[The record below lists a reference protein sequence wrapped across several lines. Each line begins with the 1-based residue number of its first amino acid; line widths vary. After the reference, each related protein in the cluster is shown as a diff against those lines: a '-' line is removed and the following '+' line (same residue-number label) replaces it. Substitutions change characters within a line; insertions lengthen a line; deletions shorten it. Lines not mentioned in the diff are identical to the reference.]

1 MNPIPDYKNPSLSV
15 EQRVD
20 DLLAR
25 MTVEEKVAQ
34 LHRTF
39 WEELDFLGE
48 DVGFLDAEGNLSSTQ
63 AMKQLE
69 HGICGMGRPSLKRT
83 PRQAAVLTNAI
94 QRYLLE
100 HTRLGIPAFFN
111 EEALHGLMAYRATS
125 FPQAIA
131 LASTWNPELVEQIFT
146 AAAHETRTR
155 GSNYVFTPV
164 LDLAREPRWGRTE
177 ETYGEDPYLV
187 SRMGAAA
194 VRGLQGRGPAIDKQH
209 VIATAKHYTAHGQP
223 EGGTNCAPANFSERI
238 LREQF
243 LPPFQ
248 AAIVEA
254 GAGSVM
260 ASYNEIDGIP
270 SHVNTW
276 LLQDILRQEWGFRGF
291 VTSDGG
297 GVDQLI
303 HMHHVAADHAE
314 AARKA
319 LEAGI
324 DIELGRCF
332 ATLIEQ
338 VQAGRVA
345 EATLDAAVKR
355 VLRAKFLLSLFDDPY
370 VDPDEAERVNNSP
383 AHRSLALQAAR
394 QALVLLKNAGDMLP
408 LDIDKLKTM
417 AVIGPNA
424 TELHLGGYSYDP
436 GQGVTILDGIQAR
449 VGDKVQ
455 VLYAEGCRINEGRRD
470 WRAWWVDDVIPPDPT
485 EDAAR
490 ITEAARIARLADVAL
505 LVLGENEATC
515 REGWSQDHLGD
526 RDTLALPGNQDAL
539 VRAVLETGTPIVI
552 LLINGR
558 PLSIPSIVECVPA
571 ILEGWYLGQEGGTAA
586 AEVLFGDVNPSGKLP
601 VTFPRTVGQ
610 LPVYHYQKP
619 SAKRGFLFSDN
630 TPLFPFGH
638 GLSYTTFGY
647 QNLRLEPRQIGVG
660 GKAQVSV
667 EVTNTGTRAGE
678 EVVQLYLRDRV
689 SSVTRPIRELKGF
702 SRLSLQ
708 PGETRSVS
716 FTLTPDDL
724 SFLDV
729 HMQRVVE
736 PGLFDVMVGGSS
748 AQLESVT
755 LEVVSLPD

>member
-1 MNPIPDYKNPSLSV
+1 METTPDYKNPILPV

-20 DLLAR
+20 DLLGR
-25 MTVEEKVAQ
+25 MTVAEKVAQ

-48 DVGFLDAEGNLSSTQ
+48 DASFLDAEGNLSS
-63 AMKQLE
+63 ARAAIQLE
-69 HGICGMGRPSLKRT
+69 HGICGMGRPSLRRT

-94 QRYLLE
+94 QRFLLE
-100 HTRLGIPAFFN
+100 NTRLGIPAFFN
-111 EEALHGLMAYRATS
+111 EEALHGLMAFRATS

-131 LASTWNPELVEQIFT
+131 LASTWNPALVEQIFT
-146 AAAHETRTR
+146 AAALETRTR

-194 VRGLQGRGPAIDKQH
+194 VCGLQGRGPAIDKKH
-209 VIATAKHYTAHGQP
+209 VIATAKHYAAHGQP
-223 EGGTNCAPANFSERI
+223 EGGTNSAPVNISERI

-243 LPPFQ
+243 LLPFQ
-248 AAIVEA
+248 AAVVEA

-270 SHVNTW
+270 AHVNTW
-276 LLQDILRQEWGFRGF
+276 LLQKVLRQEWGFQGF

-297 GVDQLI
+297 GVNDLI
-303 HMHHVAADHAE
+303 NLHHVAADEAE

-338 VQAGRVA
+338 VQAGRIA
-345 EATLDAAVKR
+345 EATLDAAVRR
-355 VLRAKFLLSLFDDPY
+355 VLRAKFMLGLFDDPY

-383 AHRSLALQAAR
+383 AHRDLALQAAR
-394 QALVLLKNAGDMLP
+394 QAIVLLKDEGGLLP
-408 LDIDKLKTM
+408 LDRSQLKTL

-424 TELHLGGYSYDP
+424 ADLHLGGYSYDP
-436 GQGVTILDGIQAR
+436 GQGVTILDGIKAK
-449 VGDKVQ
+449 VGDTVQ
-455 VLYAEGCRINEGRRD
+455 VLYAEGCRINEGVRD
-470 WRAWWVDDVIPPDPT
+470 WRAWWVDEVIPPDPA

-490 ITEAARIARLADVAL
+490 ITEAVRVARSADIAL

-539 VRAVLETGTPIVI
+539 VRAVLETGTPVVV

-558 PLSIPSIVECVPA
+558 PLSIPEIVERVPA
-571 ILEGWYLGQEGGTAA
+571 VLEAWYLGQEGGTAV

-601 VTFPRTVGQ
+601 ITFPRTVGQ
-610 LPVYHYQKP
+610 LPAYHYQKP
-619 SAKRGFLFSDN
+619 SAKRGFLFSDS

-647 QNLRLEPRQIGVG
+647 QNLRVEPRQIGVG

-667 EVTNTGTRAGE
+667 EVTNTGQRAGD
-678 EVVQLYLRDRV
+678 EVVQLYLRDRI

-702 SRLSLQ
+702 TRISLQ
-708 PGETRSVS
+708 PGETRSVT

-755 LEVVSLPD
+755 LEVRMI